1 MPLFYESTINKK
13 RGLFLL
19 KRYQK
24 VLSLCMASAFMFG
37 TLTPVSAASALPFN
51 DISGSFAKSE
61 IVELVKEGVV
71 DGTGNG
77 KFEPKKNVTRAEFVT
92 MTDRLLKLSS
102 VQADMASFSD
112 VAPKSWYYGWVEAA
126 VQLGI
131 AEGKSKTQF
140 QPAANITRQE
150 AAVLIVR
157 ALKVDPGTSSAGQL
171 PYTDSK
177 QIASWASSYVMA
189 AHTLGLMSGAKGQFR
204 PSDPMTREET
214 AAVLDRVLQDKVW
227 AKAIHQTTDLGLQ
240 LGWQNGLTT
249 AQFKE
254 KITKTN
260 VNTLIPRWFFLE
272 NAAVP
277 ISNYADATLSTWAKQ
292 NNKKVWAML
301 GNHSDSA
308 LTHQILS
315 DESKRKAVIQKLA
328 GYVKTYGLSGINVD
342 FENVSPEDRLP
353 LTAFISELGTSL
365 RSAGAVLSIDVSPDL
380 GTDWTEAFDYEA
392 LGRYADYVVLMGY
405 DEHWDGD
412 PVAGSVSSLPWAEAA
427 LNRMLASVPASKTI
441 LALPHY
447 TRDWTLQSGGAVSE
461 ELSLIQQGQ
470 RIKSV
475 AYNRV
480 WDETSGQYV
489 VSYNRQGVQHRI
501 WVEDGRSLALKTMM
515 GAKRN
520 IAGYAYW
527 YIGAETDDIWSSLKN
542 AMRYASY

>member
-1 MPLFYESTINKK
+1 M
-13 RGLFLL
+13 

-51 DISGSFAKSE
+51 DIAGSFAKSE

-189 AHTLGLMSGAKGQFR
+189 AHTMGLMSGAKGQFR

-254 KITKTN
+254 KIKKTN

-277 ISNYADATLSTWAKQ
+277 VSNYADATLSTWAKQ

-412 PVAGSVSSLPWAEAA
+412 PVAGSVSSLPWVEAA

-441 LALPHY
+441 LALPYY